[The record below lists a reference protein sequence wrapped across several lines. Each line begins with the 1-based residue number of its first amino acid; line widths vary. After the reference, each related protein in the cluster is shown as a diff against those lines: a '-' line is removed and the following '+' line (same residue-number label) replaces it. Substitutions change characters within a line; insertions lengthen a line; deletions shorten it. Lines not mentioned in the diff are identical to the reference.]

1 MPLEKRFLLNKEL
14 AELRTNVS
22 RLAGMVDEA
31 IVQAMKS
38 LYEHDIE
45 LAQSVSAND
54 TNLNHLRFAIE
65 EEAFKVLATQQ
76 PFAIDL
82 RTVVTM
88 IHVAVELER
97 MGDHAAGIARTV
109 LRLPMEQGFAS
120 VHKLPQMEKRARRM
134 LNESIQAFLTS
145 DTELASKMIKRDD
158 KLDKHYR
165 AVFTEALAEM
175 RNDTYI
181 ERANY
186 LIWTAHNLERIGD
199 RAVNIAERVVFMVT
213 GKFTEFDSQTQTNSE
228 GDTLLN

>member
-1 MPLEKRFLLNKEL
+1 MNLQKRSILNKEL
-14 AELRTNVS
+14 TELRTNVS

-31 IVQAMKS
+31 IAQAMHS
-38 LYEHDIE
+38 LYEHNTD
-45 LAQSVSAND
+45 LAQQVDVND
-54 TNLNHLRFAIE
+54 AHLNHLRYLIE

-76 PFAIDL
+76 PLAVDL

-97 MGDHAAGIARTV
+97 MGDHAAGIARMV
-109 LRLPMEQGFAS
+109 MRLPAEQGFTS

-134 LNESIQAFLTS
+134 LSESMDAFLNG
-145 DTELASKMIKRDD
+145 DTELAHKMMKRDD

-165 AVFTEALAEM
+165 TVFTEVLEAM
-175 RNDTYI
+175 RDDTYI

-186 LIWTAHNLERIGD
+186 LLWTAHNLERIGD

-213 GKFTEFDSQTQTNSE
+213 GKFTEFE
-228 GDTLLN
+228 A